1 MRDVCVRDL
10 CVCETCVCSAGVCSA
25 GVCSAGVLELVLNL
39 PDEHLELD
47 LAHLVTE
54 PPYEI
59 VHEITM
65 DGPKVVERR
74 D

>member
-1 MRDVCVRDL
+1 MCET
-10 CVCETCVCSAGVCSA
+10 CVCETCVCETCVCETFVCETC
-25 GVCSAGVLELVLNL
+25 VCSAGVLELVLNL

-47 LAHLVTE
+47 LAHLATE

-65 DGPKVVERR
+65 DRPKVVER
-74 D
+74 